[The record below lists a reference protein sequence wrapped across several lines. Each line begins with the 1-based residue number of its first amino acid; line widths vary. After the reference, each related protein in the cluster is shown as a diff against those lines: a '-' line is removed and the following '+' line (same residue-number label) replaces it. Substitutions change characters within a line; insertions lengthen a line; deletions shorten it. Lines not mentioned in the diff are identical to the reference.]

1 MKLNLKS
8 NLLILH
14 ITVLVWGFTGILGAL
29 ISINETH
36 LVWYRVLIATVSL
49 FIYFK
54 WAKIDIKVSKTTFL
68 KLFFT
73 GAIVGLH
80 WILFFGA
87 IKAST
92 VSVAM
97 VCLSS
102 LTLFTAILEPL
113 LNRTK
118 ISKLEIVVGLL
129 IITGIYLIFK
139 FETQYKIGI
148 TMGLAS
154 ALCASLFSIIN
165 SKQIKNRAAAII
177 SYYEMLGA
185 FVWIS
190 IYLLFTNGFTISMSL
205 SVMDFIYLM
214 ILGTICTS
222 VAYVAGV
229 EVMKELSA
237 FRVALITNLE
247 PIYAIILALIIF
259 GKDEKMTSG
268 FYVGA
273 AVILITIFIFP
284 IVKTKIE
291 HRKLKK
297 TSTYSLANPFY
308 NASVY

>member
-14 ITVLVWGFTGILGAL
+14 LTVIVWGFTGILGAL
-29 ISINETH
+29 ITINETH
-36 LVWYRVLIATVSL
+36 LVWYRVLIASVSL

-54 WAKIDIKVSKTTFL
+54 WTKKDIKVSRKVFL

-87 IKAST
+87 IKNST

-102 LTLFTAILEPL
+102 LTLFTAILEPI
-113 LNRTK
+113 LNKTK
-118 ISKLEIVVGLL
+118 ISKLEVIVGLL
-129 IITGIYLIFK
+129 IIFGIYLIFK
-139 FETQYKIGI
+139 FETQYKVGI
-148 TMGLAS
+148 IMGLSS

-165 SKQIKNRAAAII
+165 AKQAKNRAATII
-177 SYYEMLGA
+177 SFYELLGA
-185 FVWIS
+185 FFWVS
-190 IYLLFTNGFTISMSL
+190 IYLFIIGGFNSSMKL
-205 SVMDFIYLM
+205 IPLDLIYLL

-229 EVMKELSA
+229 SVMKELSA

-247 PIYAIILALIIF
+247 PVYAIVLALIIF
-259 GKDEKMTSG
+259 GKDEKMTNG

-273 AVILITIFIFP
+273 LVILGAIFLFP
-284 IVKTKIE
+284 VVKKKIE
-291 HRKLKK
+291 NRKISKLPP
-297 TSTYSLANPFY
+297 L
-308 NASVY
+308 V

>member
-14 ITVLVWGFTGILGAL
+14 LTVIVWGFTGILGAL
-29 ISINETH
+29 ITINETQ
-36 LVWYRVLIATVSL
+36 LVWYRVLIAFVSL

-54 WAKIDIKVSKTTFL
+54 WTKKDIKVSRNVFL

-87 IKAST
+87 IKNST

-102 LTLFTAILEPL
+102 LTLFTAILEPV
-113 LNRTK
+113 LNKTK
-118 ISKLEIVVGLL
+118 ISKLEVIVGLL
-129 IITGIYLIFK
+129 IIFGIYLIFK
-139 FETQYKIGI
+139 FETQYKVGI
-148 TMGLAS
+148 IMGLSS

-165 SKQIKNRAAAII
+165 AKQAKNRAATII
-177 SYYEMLGA
+177 SFYELLGA
-185 FVWIS
+185 FFWIS
-190 IYLLFTNGFTISMSL
+190 IYLFIIGGFNSSMKL
-205 SVMDFIYLM
+205 IPLDLIYLL

-229 EVMKELSA
+229 SVMKELSA

-247 PIYAIILALIIF
+247 PVYAIILALIIF
-259 GKDEKMTSG
+259 GKDEKMTNG
-268 FYVGA
+268 FYLGA
-273 AVILITIFIFP
+273 AVILGAIFLFP
-284 IVKTKIE
+284 IVKKKIENRKITKITP
-291 HRKLKK
+291 L
-297 TSTYSLANPFY
+297 
-308 NASVY
+308 V